1 MIYASTQDGD
11 AGRPV
16 RVNVHPF
23 VQTVL
28 GVSLTIMLGLGAWT
42 TRTLVDLG
50 HRITA
55 LEATAVSQR
64 EASQLVTLREFSL
77 AVDRQDAALIRL
89 EEKLDEVIQI
99 AAQDQQSRRGA
110 DSQ

>member
-1 MIYASTQDGD
+1 MIYASTQGDGD
-11 AGRPV
+11 GRPV
-16 RVNVHPF
+16 RVIVHPF
-23 VQTVL
+23 IQTVL
-28 GVSLTIMLGLGAWT
+28 GVCLTVALGLGAWT

-64 EASQLVTLREFSL
+64 EASQLVTLREFSV

-89 EEKLDEVIQI
+89 EAKLDEVIQL
-99 AAQDQQSRRGA
+99 AAQEDVGRRGPRP
-110 DSQ
+110 

>member
-1 MIYASTQDGD
+1 MIYASTQGDGD
-11 AGRPV
+11 GRPV
-16 RVNVHPF
+16 RVIVHPF

-28 GVSLTIMLGLGAWT
+28 GVCLTVALGLGAWT

-64 EASQLVTLREFSL
+64 EASQLVTLREFSV

-89 EEKLDEVIQI
+89 EEKLDEVIQL
-99 AAQDQQSRRGA
+99 AVQEDVGRRGPRP
-110 DSQ
+110 

>member
-1 MIYASTQDGD
+1 MIYASTQGDGD
-11 AGRPV
+11 GRPV
-16 RVNVHPF
+16 RVIVHPF

-28 GVSLTIMLGLGAWT
+28 GVCLTVALGLGAWT

-64 EASQLVTLREFSL
+64 EASQLVTLREFSV
-77 AVDRQDAALIRL
+77 AVDRQDAAMIRL
-89 EEKLDEVIQI
+89 EEKLDEVIKLTVQE
-99 AAQDQQSRRGA
+99 DPRLRGG
-110 DSQ
+110 SP